1 MARNNGRV
9 ASETEVTPK
18 KLNSDDAS
26 KGRHS
31 KLFGGGMGLS
41 GKLLLLTILFV
52 MLSEVLIFVPSIA
65 NYRSSWLRDRL
76 AVGGVAATLLSESE
90 TLSPQVQQ
98 KLLEATGAL
107 AISLAI
113 GERRYLIAMESSEMN
128 ITKTIDMTQVS
139 PWDAI
144 GCSLQLLTGLRNGQ
158 IRVIGDIDMRSGGRV
173 DMVFPSSLLRD
184 DLQKHAL
191 NILQLSLLISCLT
204 GALVYLSIRSLLLR
218 PLQRLTGSMMRF
230 TESPENARE
239 IIKPSG
245 RADELGEAEIQL
257 QSMQKSLNQTLNQQR
272 RMAALGLAVSKINHD
287 MRNLLASAQLFLER
301 LELLPDPTVQRI
313 APQILA
319 TLDRAASYTSA
330 VLSYG
335 KAQEATPELR
345 VISLASVLRDVEEVL
360 GLSGYAGGI
369 EMHVNVPETQ
379 ELEADPEQMFRV
391 LLNLCRNSVQ
401 AMEASKGASGV
412 VCRIQIDSQIE
423 GDMLSIYVSDTGP
436 GIPAKAQEGLFK
448 AFQTSGKVGG
458 TGLGLAIAAE
468 IVVAHGGTITLEKD
482 VTTGTCFKIR
492 LPYRYEA
499 QVTEK
504 ITKLFIADSSKT
516 NLGKC

>member
-1 MARNNGRV
+1 MAQNNGRV

-18 KLNSDDAS
+18 KLNSDETPKD
-26 KGRHS
+26 RHR
-31 KLFGGGMGLS
+31 KIFGGGMGLS

-65 NYRSSWLRDRL
+65 NYRNTWLRDRL

-98 KLLEATGAL
+98 KLLEATGAQ
-107 AISLAI
+107 AISLAV
-113 GERRYLIAMESSEMN
+113 GERRNLIAMESSEMN
-128 ITKTIDMTQVS
+128 ITKTIDMTQDS

-144 GCSLQLLTGLRNGQ
+144 GCSLQFLTGTRTGQ

-173 DMVFPSSLLRD
+173 DMVFPASLLRD
-184 DLQKHAL
+184 DLQKYAL

-204 GALVYLSIRSLLLR
+204 AALVYLSIRSLLLR

-230 TESPENARE
+230 AESPENARE

-301 LELLPDPTVQRI
+301 LELLPDPTVQRV
-313 APQILA
+313 APKILA

-335 KAQEATPELR
+335 KAQEAAPELR
-345 VISLASVLRDVEEVL
+345 VIRLASVLRDVEEVL
-360 GLSGYAGGI
+360 GLSRYADGI
-369 EMHVNVPETQ
+369 EMHVSVPETQ
-379 ELEADPEQMFRV
+379 ELEADPEQIFRV

-412 VCRIQIDSQIE
+412 VCRIEIHSEVKD
-423 GDMLSIYVSDTGP
+423 DMLSIYVSDTGP

-468 IVVAHGGTITLEKD
+468 IVVAHGGKITLEKD
-482 VTTGTCFKIR
+482 VTTGACFKIQ
-492 LPYRYEA
+492 LPYRHGA
-499 QVTEK
+499 QATEK
-504 ITKLFIADSSKT
+504 ITRLFPADSSK
-516 NLGKC
+516 G